1 MKHNTGEAI
10 LILGAIY
17 LMTIIEGWGKWFLLI
32 LCFMAGFTWSR
43 NTGSDE
49 QKELI
54 KTTTHKL
61 KLEIQLIAAQT
72 QFYVAQ
78 GAAIMR
84 NLKKQ

>member
-17 LMTIIEGWGKWFLLI
+17 LFTITEGWTRYLLFI
-32 LCFMAGFTWSR
+32 LVGIALGTWSVQ
-43 NTGSDE
+43 TGAKE

-72 QFYVAQ
+72 KFYVAQ
-78 GAAIMR
+78 GLAIMR
-84 NLKKQ
+84 NLKGQ

>member
-17 LMTIIEGWGKWFLLI
+17 LFTTMEGLARWLLFI
-32 LCFMAGFTWSR
+32 LVGIALFTWSM
-43 NTGSDE
+43 NTGAKE
-49 QKELI
+49 QKELM

-72 QFYVAQ
+72 KFYVAQ
-78 GAAIMR
+78 GAAILR
-84 NLKKQ
+84 NLKPL